1 MDAGGLRAHQVAMS
15 ERYVPADTVASAF
28 LDAHAPLGLFQTA
41 GASQSAAKFW
51 VVEHN
56 GVRAAIVLE
65 AARSEPFQMW
75 ELNEAAT
82 AWRGVSLGSVQL
94 EVDVGSA
101 ELSDHG
107 SRDPGDITTSVDGVS
122 LHVQISRAF
131 GTTAVRVGD
140 SLPGPKTAPGHHF
153 RNWRLI
159 QRRGEESRVIV
170 FEQRRPERR

>member
-1 MDAGGLRAHQVAMS
+1 MS

-56 GVRAAIVLE
+56 GTRVAIVLE
-65 AARSEPFQMW
+65 AARAEPFQMW

-82 AWRGVSLGSVQL
+82 AWRGVSLGPAQL

-107 SRDPGDITTSVDGVS
+107 SRDAGDITTSVDGISV
-122 LHVQISRAF
+122 HVQTPRTF
-131 GTTAVRVGD
+131 GTTAVRVGH

-159 QRRGEESRVIV
+159 QRRGDEPPVIL
-170 FEQRRPERR
+170 FEQRKPERR